1 MLPLSEDQ
9 RFMDVSADGLIF
21 LWLSLRRAGPPL
33 PRRTLAVKCSPGVVM
48 LSGLAGAK
56 ATGPRDSKQ
65 RLICLLK
72 TPSLESSQ

>member
-33 PRRTLAVKCSPGVVM
+33 PGRTLAVKCSPGVVM
-48 LSGLAGAK
+48 LSGLVGAK
-56 ATGPRDSKQ
+56 ATGPRNSKQ

-72 TPSLESSQ
+72 TPGLERSQ